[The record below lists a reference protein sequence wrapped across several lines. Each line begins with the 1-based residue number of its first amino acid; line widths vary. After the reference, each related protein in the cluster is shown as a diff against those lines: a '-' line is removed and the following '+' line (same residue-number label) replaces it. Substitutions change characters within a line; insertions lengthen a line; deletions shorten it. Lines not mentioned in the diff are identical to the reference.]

1 MAPQKSYTDLLQ
13 ECGLTWP
20 RPAVWTWPPDVHLTL
35 ALLLALPV
43 WLILGQLF
51 GPHLRAPA
59 VWLAWFSL
67 LLVQPLLEELV
78 FRGLLQ
84 GQALRLI
91 SANGQP
97 RRWGPLTIANI
108 LVTVAFVALHMR
120 AQPLD
125 WALAVAAPSIIL
137 GHLRERTGSV
147 WPPVLVHAFYNAGF
161 GLTAWLVN

>member
-1 MAPQKSYTDLLQ
+1 M
-13 ECGLTWP
+13 
-20 RPAVWTWPPDVHLTL
+20 
-35 ALLLALPV
+35 LLALPV
-43 WLILGQLF
+43 WAALGLLL

-59 VWLAWFSL
+59 GWLAWASL
-67 LLVQPLLEELV
+67 LLVQPFLEELV

-91 SANGQP
+91 TADGQP

-108 LVTVAFVALHMR
+108 LVTVAFVALHLR
-120 AQPLD
+120 AQPLA
-125 WALAVAAPSIIL
+125 WALAVAAPSLVL

-147 WPPVLVHAFYNAGF
+147 WPPMLVHAFYNAGF

>member
-1 MAPQKSYTDLLQ
+1 MV
-13 ECGLTWP
+13 WP
-20 RPAVWTWPPDVHLTL
+20 AAGAGVWLRDSHVWL
-35 ALLLALPV
+35 AMLLALPV
-43 WLILGQLF
+43 WAALGLLL

-59 VWLAWFSL
+59 GWLAWASL
-67 LLVQPLLEELV
+67 LLVQPFLEELV

-91 SANGQP
+91 TADGQP

-108 LVTVAFVALHMR
+108 LVTVAFVALHLR
-120 AQPLD
+120 AQPLA
-125 WALAVAAPSIIL
+125 WALAVAAPSLVL

-147 WPPVLVHAFYNAGF
+147 WPPMLVHAFYNAGF